1 MGAPTISEATVAV
14 MHRAISSPSATAR
27 FWDHVA
33 DQRYGSHGAGCL
45 IWTGAL
51 AGQGHGRFYLGRGGD
66 GRTAVVISHR
76 WAFALA
82 HGLEAMLSAVEIRHR
97 CDNPLCQDVD
107 HLEAGTR
114 ADNVADSLRRRG
126 IIGNPL
132 RDTRGQLDRAI
143 AIRDAVRA
151 GLDPTDAAAAGL
163 PEIDRLQEPLI

>member
-1 MGAPTISEATVAV
+1 MAAATISETTVAV
-14 MHRAISSPSATAR
+14 MRRAIHSPTVTGRYWA
-27 FWDHVA
+27 HVA
-33 DQRYGSHGAGCL
+33 DRRYGPHGSGCL

-51 AGQGHGRFYLGRGGD
+51 SGQGHGRFYLGRGVD

-82 HGLEAMLSAVEIRHR
+82 HGLEAMLAAVEIRHR

-107 HLEAGTR
+107 HLEAGDR

-151 GLDPTDAAAAGL
+151 GLDPADAAAAGL